1 MNDRDKT
8 YLLKELTRTIDESDS
23 TAAFCLCQRWILK
36 DALTLLKAQEP
47 RVMTLEEAKNAEVVW
62 VEDRETS
69 DVYPCIVKNNMND
82 SKLYKYGIQWR
93 CWTSRPDEKRRAE
106 TPWESVK

>member
-36 DALTLLKAQEP
+36 DALALLNEQESL
-47 RVMTLEEAKNAEVVW
+47 LEEYHKADGFLTIHGWWSK
-62 VEDRETS
+62 DR
-69 DVYPCIVKNNMND
+69 
-82 SKLYKYGIQWR
+82 R
-93 CWTSRPDEKRRAE
+93 
-106 TPWESVK
+106 